1 MRCSLALR
9 KVTKVPTRSVV
20 PADELRYHPRYSISR
35 KMVLSSSFNSVDEKN
50 RFVSLRIILERLSGH
65 AGRRQYKMMCDFT
78 RHFEKLKEEGID
90 WHELKWLNR
99 TELLDLFDNVLA
111 LSRTERAVLL
121 PAIEAKTCGVLRRS
135 DTRHSTSICV
145 NRGVAEHGWRC
156 GLYGHTNDV
165 YFEGKTKANPA
176 ALQLYHRSSVRSV
189 ERSGVRVEVRTA
201 PDFSVVG
208 RFNHSLSPRVWS
220 TPENPVFQVSTIGY
234 EFRVHPEDPRVVPQI
249 EAAAHEWELHA
260 AVTQQVVWEMLEMYA
275 VERNPQPLELKS
287 GEMGAPDCP
296 SAYSSAF
303 TVVHESGAEVPAKQ
317 AARTEQRMVSTD
329 GREVPWFREPLP
341 QIFEDGIPV
350 ILPFAPSI
358 VVRSSFRQVTRSSL
372 AEVERQLLQPVVDIT
387 CFLHPQACFWWSEE
401 DGERCLNHIVEY
413 AKRIPYALPFNLY
426 LRVDTTKDF
435 RSVPSRLEEMEKRL
449 EEKSHYFNPRHFRE
463 SITSHCRK

>member
-1 MRCSLALR
+1 MRWSLALR
-9 KVTKVPTRSVV
+9 KVTRVPTRSVV
-20 PADELRYHPRYSISR
+20 LADALRYHPRYSVPR
-35 KMVLSSSFNSVDEKN
+35 KMVLSNSFNTVDEKN
-50 RFVSLRIILERLSGH
+50 RFLSLRLILEKLSGNV
-65 AGRRQYKMMCDFT
+65 GRRQYRMMCDIT
-78 RHFEKLKEEGID
+78 RHFERLKEEGID

-99 TELLDLFDNVLA
+99 TELMDLFDNILS

-121 PAIEAKTCGVLRRS
+121 PAIEAKICGVLRRS

-145 NRGVAEHGWRC
+145 NQGVAEHGWRC

-165 YFEGKTKANPA
+165 YFEGKAKANPTV
-176 ALQLYHRSSVRSV
+176 LQIYHRSSVRSV

-208 RFNHSLSPRVWS
+208 RFSHPLSPRVWS

-249 EAAAHEWELHA
+249 EAAAREWELHA

-296 SAYSSAF
+296 SLYSSAF
-303 TVVHESGAEVPAKQ
+303 TVRHDSIAGSSDEQGAV
-317 AARTEQRMVSTD
+317 TEQRMISTD
-329 GREVPWFREPLP
+329 GHEVPWFKEPLT
-341 QIFEDGIPV
+341 QKFEGGIPV

-358 VVRSSFRQVTRSSL
+358 VVKSSFRQVTRTFPVD
-372 AEVERQLLQPVVDIT
+372 VERQLLQPVVDVT
-387 CFLHPQACFWWSEE
+387 CFVHPQACFWWSEE
-401 DGERCLNHIVEY
+401 DEERCLNHIVEY

-426 LRVDTTKDF
+426 LRVDTTKNF
-435 RSVPSRLEEMEKRL
+435 RDAPSRVEEMEKRL
-449 EEKSHYFNPRHFRE
+449 AEKSHYFNLRRFRE
-463 SITSHCRK
+463 STAANSEK

>member
-1 MRCSLALR
+1 MRCSLAVR

-20 PADELRYHPRYSISR
+20 LADALRYHPRYSVSR
-35 KMVLSSSFNSVDEKN
+35 KMVLSNSFNSVDEKN
-50 RFVSLRIILERLSGH
+50 RFISLQLLLEKLSGH
-65 AGRRQYKMMCDFT
+65 VGRRQYKMMCDFT
-78 RHFEKLKEEGID
+78 PHFDKLKEEGID

-99 TELLDLFDNVLA
+99 TELIDLFDNVLA

-121 PAIEAKTCGVLRRS
+121 AAIEAKTCGVLRRS

-156 GLYGHTNDV
+156 GLYGHTSDV
-165 YFEGKTKANPA
+165 YFEGKAKANPA

-208 RFNHSLSPRVWS
+208 RFDHSLSPRVWS
-220 TPENPVFQVSTIGY
+220 TPDNPVFQVSTIGY

-249 EAAAHEWELHA
+249 EAAAQEWELHA
-260 AVTQQVVWEMLEMYA
+260 AVTQQVLWEMLEMYA
-275 VERNPQPLELKS
+275 VERNPQPLELKL

-303 TVVHESGAEVPAKQ
+303 TVRDESTDEVADKQ
-317 AARTEQRMVSTD
+317 AARTEQRMLSAD
-329 GREVPWFREPLP
+329 GREMPWFREPLP
-341 QIFEDGIPV
+341 QQFENGIPI
-350 ILPFAPSI
+350 ILPYAPSI
-358 VVRSSFRQVTRSSL
+358 VVKSSFRQVTRSSP
-372 AEVERQLLQPVVDIT
+372 ADVERQLLQPVVDIT
-387 CFLHPQACFWWSEE
+387 CFVHPQACFWWSEE
-401 DGERCLNHIVEY
+401 DEERCLNHIVEY

-426 LRVDTTKDF
+426 LRVDTTKNF
-435 RSVPSRLEEMEKRL
+435 RGVPDRVEEMRKRL
-449 EEKSHYFNPRHFRE
+449 EEKSHYFNPRRFRE
-463 SITSHCRK
+463 VIANHPKK